1 MSEARKAGKP
11 GHSVT
16 FGKGSICVYDQDEPV
31 DSEVAVQDESSNDTV
46 DQEPCGDEIQEVDDD
61 SQENKNQDP
70 STSTHSDISTF
81 RLAFSK
87 KLNFVCNFCLYFLL
101 LNCHF

>member
-1 MSEARKAGKP
+1 MSEARKAGKS

-46 DQEPCGDEIQEVDDD
+46 DQEPSRDENYQVDDD
-61 SQENKNQDP
+61 SQESESQSP
-70 STSTHSDISTF
+70 SKPEQADISTF
-81 RLAFSK
+81 R
-87 KLNFVCNFCLYFLL
+87 
-101 LNCHF
+101 